1 MDATERSEAMC
12 SLWNHVASKRNRI
25 LPTAPQWGCRYPE
38 VDSDGLYHLIPAD
51 IDSPRLHF
59 QASVSLLIFQQRQ
72 SEGVKGWF
80 FPVIGI
86 TFHIGNLLFLTVRS
100 SSSLSSYYT
109 LVRVLCKIKVCLV
122 FFFPSAWRVGFNL
135 WWLVMSTVLYVY
147 SCSILH
153 MDPTDM

>member
-1 MDATERSEAMC
+1 M
-12 SLWNHVASKRNRI
+12 
-25 LPTAPQWGCRYPE
+25 
-38 VDSDGLYHLIPAD
+38 DSDGLYHLIPAD

-122 FFFPSAWRVGFNL
+122 FFFSFSLKGWIQF
-135 WWLVMSTVLYVY
+135 VMIGDVHSVV
-147 SCSILH
+147 CV
-153 MDPTDM
+153 